1 MSINDQ
7 FSKSSHDLCCSNVV
21 KHAIKTVPDSKPV
34 KQRPYRVLFAKRE
47 FVESVV
53 KAMAENGLIELPT
66 LLGMHHQ

>member
-1 MSINDQ
+1 M
-7 FSKSSHDLCCSNVV
+7 V

-34 KQRPYRVLFAKRE
+34 KQRPYRVQFAKRE

-66 LLGMHHQ
+66 LLGMHLQ